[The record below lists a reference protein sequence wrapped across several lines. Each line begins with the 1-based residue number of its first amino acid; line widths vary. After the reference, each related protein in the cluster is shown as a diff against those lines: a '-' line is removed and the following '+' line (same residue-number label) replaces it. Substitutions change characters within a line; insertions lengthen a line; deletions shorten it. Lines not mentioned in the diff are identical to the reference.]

1 MEEWPGLLIS
11 ALFSMRI
18 SYFITPHGFGHA
30 ARAAAVMEAL
40 HGLAPRV
47 DFDIFTEVPQWFFAD
62 SLSCKF
68 LYHPLQSDVGLVQKT
83 PFASDLLQTLK
94 LLDDFYPP
102 KTDIVDSLS
111 GMLKHRKSTLVIC
124 DISPL
129 GIVAA
134 KRAGI
139 PCLLVENFTWDW
151 IYEDYVAE
159 HEGFLKHINYLKAV
173 FSSADHRFQTQPVCN
188 PCNADLTTSPVSRK
202 HRTPS
207 PAVRK
212 ELGLDA
218 ESKVVLVTAGGI
230 PSQFPSLEKFS
241 GDKGLFFLI
250 PGAIEKMKIQGHVIL
265 LPHRSGFFHPDLLN
279 ASDVV
284 VGKAGY
290 STLAEVYWAG
300 APFGYVNRRGFRE
313 SGPLA
318 RFIERNMRG
327 MAIPQEEFHEGSWV
341 SKIAELF
348 SMKRLPPGGVNGSE
362 QIARAILHLIQ

>member
-1 MEEWPGLLIS
+1 
-11 ALFSMRI
+11 
-18 SYFITPHGFGHA
+18 
-30 ARAAAVMEAL
+30 MEAL
-40 HGLAPRV
+40 HGLDPRV
-47 DFDIFTEVPQWFFAD
+47 EFEIFTKVPQWFFAD
-62 SLSCKF
+62 SLSCEF
-68 LYHPLQSDVGLVQKT
+68 LYHPLRSDIGLVQKT
-83 PFASDLLQTLK
+83 PFASDLHQTLK

-102 KTDIVDSLS
+102 DTETIDRLA
-111 GMLKHRKSTLVIC
+111 GMLKQRQSRLVVC
-124 DISPL
+124 DIAPL

-139 PCLLVENFTWDW
+139 PSLLVENFTWDW

-159 HEGFLKHINYLKAV
+159 HEGFLKHINYLKDV
-173 FSSADHRFQTQPVCN
+173 FSSADHHFQTQPVCN
-188 PCNADLTTSPVSRK
+188 PWSADLTTPPVSRK

-218 ESKVVLVTAGGI
+218 EAKVVLVTAGGI

-250 PGAIEKMKIQGHVIL
+250 PGAIETIEIKGNVIL
-265 LPHRSGFFHPDLLN
+265 LPHRSGFFHPDLVN

-300 APFGYVNRRGFRE
+300 APFGYVNRSGFRE
-313 SGPLA
+313 SEALS

-327 MAIPQEEFHEGSWV
+327 TAVTEEEFHEGSWV
-341 SKIAELF
+341 SKITELL
-348 SMKRLPPGGVNGSE
+348 SMKRLTPGGVNGSE
-362 QIARAILHLIQ
+362 QIARAILQLI

>member
-1 MEEWPGLLIS
+1 
-11 ALFSMRI
+11 
-18 SYFITPHGFGHA
+18 
-30 ARAAAVMEAL
+30 MEAL